1 MRYGVAGSSEED
13 MSMLMVSRDSGGMA
27 TIFGL
32 SKETVYTIQV
42 AAVTSSGTGV
52 YTDPL
57 TFETPDSQ

>member
-1 MRYGVAGSSEED
+1 MVGSSEED
-13 MSMLMVSRDSGGMA
+13 RSVLMVSRDSREGMA
-27 TIFGL
+27 TIVGL
-32 SKETVYTIQV
+32 RKETLYTVQV